1 MRDEIQDRWFGQ
13 RILKRF
19 ISYVKIETT
28 SDRHSKESPTTP
40 GQWKL
45 AKKLVRELKDLG
57 VKDVD
62 LDKNCFLIAS
72 LPPRGNNKGCP
83 VVGFMA
89 HLDTAQD
96 VSGSHVNPRVHTDYN
111 GRAIRLEDGKIL
123 DPREFPDLK
132 RYRGETIVTSDGT
145 TLLGADDKAGISEI
159 MTAVEYLITHPEA
172 CHGKIEIIFTPD
184 EETGFGMNRFP
195 KEKIASQYC
204 YTLDGG
210 GEGIVDAEC
219 FEAYRIE
226 IDFEGKSIH
235 PGSARGKLVN
245 AVEMASAFIG
255 MIPKE
260 ESPQST
266 DERFGYYMP
275 LEISGN
281 AEKTSVAFNVRDFEP
296 AGCRRRIKALHAV
309 ARAIESIHPEGAVTL
324 KETKQYSNMRR
335 YLRKQRGVLKYLE
348 QAIRQ
353 AGIEPQCN
361 IIRGG
366 TDGARLSEMGIP
378 TPNIFTGGYNYHSA
392 LEWAGLP
399 SMVRASQ
406 TVVNLAKIWA
416 EDERHSG

>member
-1 MRDEIQDRWFGQ
+1 MTDENQDRWFGE

-19 ISYVKIETT
+19 LSYVTIETA

-45 AKKLVRELKDLG
+45 AKNLVRELKKLG
-57 VKDVD
+57 VDNVE
-62 LDKNCFLIAS
+62 LDENCFLLAT
-72 LPPRGNNKGCP
+72 LPRRGKTKSPP
-83 VVGFMA
+83 VVGFIA
-89 HLDTAQD
+89 HMDTTQD
-96 VSGSHVNPRVHTDYN
+96 VSGSRVNPLIHTDYN
-111 GRAIRLEDGKIL
+111 GRAIHLEGGKIL
-123 DPREFPDLK
+123 DPKEFPDLK

-159 MTAVEYLITHPEA
+159 MTAVEYLITHPEVS
-172 CHGKIEIIFTPD
+172 HGKIEIIFTPD
-184 EETGFGMNRFP
+184 EETGFGMSRFP

-204 YTLDGG
+204 YTLDGD
-210 GEGIVDAEC
+210 GEGVVEAEC
-219 FEAYRIE
+219 FEAYRID
-226 IDFEGKSIH
+226 IDFKGKGMH
-235 PGSARGKLVN
+235 PGSARGKLIN

-266 DERFGYYMP
+266 DKRFGYYMP

-309 ARAIESIHPEGAVTL
+309 ARAIESIHPGGAVTL
-324 KETKQYSNMRR
+324 EETKQYSNMRR
-335 YLRKQRGVLKYLE
+335 YLKKQRGVLKYIE

-353 AGIEPQCN
+353 TGIEPQWR

-378 TPNIFTGGYNYHSA
+378 TPNIFTGGYNYHSV
-392 LEWAGLP
+392 LEWAALP
-399 SMVRASQ
+399 SMVKASQ

-416 EDERHSG
+416 EGG